1 MPQTNQRVRISLRL
15 FHSMPGKF
23 TLYTIFRSEEN
34 ICYPKK
40 ELIVSDIRILFTE
53 VLVAVNKT
61 CMMYADFTILDGI
74 LWSS

>member
-1 MPQTNQRVRISLRL
+1 
-15 FHSMPGKF
+15 MPGKF

>member
-1 MPQTNQRVRISLRL
+1 
-15 FHSMPGKF
+15 MPGKF

-61 CMMYADFTILDGI
+61 
-74 LWSS
+74 